1 MEKTPFTFGPRM
13 LKIRESDLLKHRT
26 PVVDGKYCDD
36 RATGEIRVAADGSGG
51 YGGPPSVDVIVQN
64 AYGGMFRAS
73 RLVSMEALLCHAM
86 KVVGERKIRLDSVMA
101 TTYTLRV
108 NPSEDFEDDD
118 AFMDVVFAMVY
129 DAE

>member
-1 MEKTPFTFGPRM
+1 M
-13 LKIRESDLLKHRT
+13 
-26 PVVDGKYCDD
+26 DGKYCDD

-64 AYGGMFRAS
+64 AYGGMFR
-73 RLVSMEALLCHAM
+73 LVSIEALLCHAM
-86 KVVGERKIRLDSVMA
+86 KVVGERKLRLDSVMA

-108 NPSEDFEDDD
+108 NLSQDFEDDD
-118 AFMDVVFAMVY
+118 AFMDAVFAMVY